1 MANIANPELDDA
13 YCYHIYCQLRLNWI
27 RVWGATPQEKKRE
40 LEMLRGVA
48 NEAFKKYFRDRRI
61 SEVKLEIERDYFS
74 MAVQ

>member
-48 NEAFKKYFRDRRI
+48 KASRKNNLIK
-61 SEVKLEIERDYFS
+61 
-74 MAVQ
+74 M